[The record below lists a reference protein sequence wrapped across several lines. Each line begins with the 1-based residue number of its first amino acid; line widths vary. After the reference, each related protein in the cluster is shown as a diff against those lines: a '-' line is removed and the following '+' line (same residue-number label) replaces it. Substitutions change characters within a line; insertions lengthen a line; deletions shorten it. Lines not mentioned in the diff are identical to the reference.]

1 MRMPEREGTIMR
13 RLRIV
18 AVFALLAA
26 PLNLPVSRAVA
37 QGVGSP
43 EATQAATELFALLS
57 KDMLSQLNG
66 QMTAQ
71 LWPLMDRDLPAN
83 IDAAGRGQL
92 RAEFER
98 IQLTYLTDIMKDA
111 PAVYARHFTAQE
123 LRELAM
129 FYRTPTGQKALKE
142 MPQVM
147 ADTFAIVMP
156 RLRDIEAQTAEAF
169 AKVLRDRGYGK

>member
-1 MRMPEREGTIMR
+1 MRV
-13 RLRIV
+13 LRIV
-18 AVFALLAA
+18 AVVALLTA
-26 PLNLPVSRAVA
+26 PLNLPAWRAVA

-71 LWPLMDRDLPAN
+71 LWPLMERNLPAD

-98 IQLTYLTDIMKDA
+98 IQLDNLTDIMKDA
-111 PAVYARHFTAQE
+111 PAIYARHFTAQE
-123 LRELAM
+123 LRDMTA
-129 FYRTPTGQKALKE
+129 FYRTPTGQKMLE
-142 MPQVM
+142 RLPTVM
-147 ADTFAIVMP
+147 QQSMQ
-156 RLRDIEAQTAEAF
+156 LGQT
-169 AKVLRDRGYGK
+169 YGKKIGDEVMQRMIEELRKKGHNI